1 MQLNFGVGT
10 AIGKRTDVVNAK
22 PSFIGVLQDL
32 EIDIDVT
39 LKELTGAFKMPV
51 DVAPSSMKVTGKA
64 KFARIQGASINN
76 LLLGQS
82 ENDAAGID
90 MAVAEAFS
98 VPTSPGPYTYQTA
111 NHSTFIEDLGV
122 FYTNGGAQL
131 QPVASGTEALG
142 KYSVNSATGVYT
154 FSSADAGVAM
164 TAYYGYGVTSLVQLS
179 LANQLM
185 GTGPVFEFT
194 AKQDYFV
201 QGIEKKLILR
211 LNACRSSKWA
221 LPFKNTDY
229 TIQDFEFIAFADTN
243 NNWGTFAFSE

>member
-10 AIGKRTDVVNAK
+10 AIGKRTDIANAK

-39 LKELTGAFKMPV
+39 LKELTGAYKMPI

-64 KFARIQGASINN
+64 KFARIQGASVNN
-76 LLLGQS
+76 LLLGQTETDS
-82 ENDAAGID
+82 AGID
-90 MAVAEAFS
+90 MAVAEAFT
-98 VPTSPGPYTYQTA
+98 VPASSPYTYQTS
-111 NHSTFIEDLGV
+111 NHTTFIEDLGI
-122 FYTNGGAQL
+122 FYASGAQL
-131 QPVASGTEALG
+131 QPVSASPAQGQ
-142 KYSVNSATGVYT
+142 YSVSGGTYT
-154 FSSADAGVAM
+154 FAAADQGQSMV
-164 TAYYGYGVTSLVQLS
+164 AYYSYTVANLVQLS

-201 QGIEKKLILR
+201 QGVEKKLILK
-211 LNACRSSKWA
+211 LNACRGAKWS

-229 TIQDFEFIAFADTN
+229 TIQDFEFTAFADPN